1 MAFYSP
7 LSNQFNNYLWTLFRV
22 FTQKYKFNCTIETE
36 KAEETVLSQQQIAR
50 LISYSLTRL
59 IKKKNKFKLTISL
72 LCLANIYNQH
82 ESCLHVLDNSHYTE
96 IYLIYFKG
104 KH

>member
-59 IKKKNKFKLTISL
+59 IKKKTNLSL
-72 LCLANIYNQH
+72 LSHFFVWQTYTINMSLAFM
-82 ESCLHVLDNSHYTE
+82 C
-96 IYLIYFKG
+96 
-104 KH
+104 

>member
-7 LSNQFNNYLWTLFRV
+7 LSNQFNNYLWTLLRV

-59 IKKKNKFKLTISL
+59 IKKKTNLSL
-72 LCLANIYNQH
+72 LSHFFVWQTYTINMSLAFM
-82 ESCLHVLDNSHYTE
+82 C
-96 IYLIYFKG
+96 
-104 KH
+104 